1 MMLEEKY
8 NNLKLLLTEMQSVI
22 VAYSGG
28 VDSTLLLKISHDVL
42 GGNAIA
48 ITAVSPSLPRSE
60 LDEARRIATDI
71 GAQHILIEGNEL
83 DDQRYIQNSP
93 ERCYFCKQ
101 DVYTHIS
108 DYAHENGFRYIVDG
122 TNADDKN
129 DHRPGRKAA
138 IEKGVRS
145 PFLEAGFTKAD
156 IRSLAKQLG
165 LNNWNKPSAACL
177 SSRIPYGTA
186 IDINKLNQ
194 IEQAEELLHQLGFE
208 QVRVRYHNQVAR
220 IEIEPS
226 EFHGALD
233 KRSQITEGLKSLGFL
248 YITLD
253 LNGFRSGSMNEVL
266 EKDG

>member
-8 NNLKLLLTEMQSVI
+8 NNLRLLLTEMQSVI

-60 LDEARRIATDI
+60 LDEARSIAADI
-71 GAQHILIEGNEL
+71 GAQQILIEGNEL
-83 DDQRYIQNSP
+83 EDQRYIQNSP

-186 IDINKLNQ
+186 IDINKLSQ

-208 QVRVRYHNQVAR
+208 QARVRYHNQVAR

-233 KRSQITEGLKSLGFL
+233 KRSQITEGLKALGFL